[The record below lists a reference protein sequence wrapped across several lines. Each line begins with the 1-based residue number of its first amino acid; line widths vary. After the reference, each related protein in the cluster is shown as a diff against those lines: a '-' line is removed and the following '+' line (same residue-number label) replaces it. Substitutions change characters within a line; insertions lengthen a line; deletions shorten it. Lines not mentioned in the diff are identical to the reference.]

1 MSLPR
6 HSKWPPLFTARR
18 PSPQDLPPPLPRL
31 IPVTRRHSGP
41 LADMSRR
48 RDKLPRRRRH
58 IAPAP
63 PAPVVSVRLAC
74 ADADRCEAERA
85 DDSRSRDDPLQFH
98 RELLI
103 SWLPC
108 RCQGRRLAKRLAKTA
123 RRSRLFPDLYI
134 VPPAAFA
141 SHIAWPLRYLDS
153 GTRSPRSACDHAP
166 GAVST
171 WMTSCSGSG
180 RRILTEFQNEEQ
192 V

>member
-1 MSLPR
+1 MHQPHQHQS
-6 HSKWPPLFTARR
+6 SAFAWPAPMPIDAKPSAPTTA
-18 PSPQDLPPPLPRL
+18 
-31 IPVTRRHSGP
+31 
-41 LADMSRR
+41 
-48 RDKLPRRRRH
+48 
-58 IAPAP
+58 APATILFSFI
-63 PAPVVSVRLAC
+63 VNS
-74 ADADRCEAERA
+74 
-85 DDSRSRDDPLQFH
+85 F
-98 RELLI
+98 I

-108 RCQGRRLAKRLAKTA
+108 RCEGRRLAKRLAKTA

-180 RRILTEFQNEEQ
+180 DVEISPSSRMRNRCEIIRRTLFVPMGMALVIGGGLGAIHGETELPLTTIAS
-192 V
+192 